1 MKRLTVFFLA
11 LSLMCSAIFAVAAEP
26 CKTRSLDF
34 SEKAVGWEHVPLSK
48 LKKDT
53 VYSLT
58 QADGQMVLRGNAEG
72 SASLYVS
79 RLQAAMEVPETISW
93 KWKTDAFVP
102 GADNRNKNKE
112 DAPLRVMVAFDGDH
126 ATLPDVEKKRFKRAK
141 SLSGRD
147 LPYALL
153 TYIWSDHVPVG
164 TVIPSA
170 HSSQVK
176 MLVVASGVEGLG
188 QWQTVKRN
196 PTNDY
201 RQTFGTNPG
210 PVIGVAVMTDSDN
223 TRTKATG
230 EYADILLEC
239 SGGGAN

>member
-1 MKRLTVFFLA
+1 M
-11 LSLMCSAIFAVAAEP
+11 SSAIFAVAADP
-26 CKTRSLDF
+26 CTTRSLDF
-34 SEKAVGWEHVPLSK
+34 GVKTVHWEHVPLSK

-79 RLQAAMEVPETISW
+79 RLQAAMEVPKTIGW
-93 KWKTDAFVP
+93 KWKTDALVP
-102 GADNRNKNKE
+102 DADNRNKKKE
-112 DAPLRVMVAFDGDH
+112 DAALRVMVAFDGDY
-126 ATLPDVEKKRFKRAK
+126 ATLPEVEKKRFKRAQ

-153 TYIWSDHVPVG
+153 MYIWSDNVPVD

-170 HSSQVK
+170 HTSQVK
-176 MLVVASGVEGLG
+176 MLVIASGVEGLG
-188 QWQTVKRN
+188 QWHTVKRN
-196 PTNDY
+196 LTDDY
-201 RQTFGTNPG
+201 RAAFGADPG

-223 TRTKATG
+223 TRTQAVG
-230 EYADILLEC
+230 DYADILLEC
-239 SGGGAN
+239 SGSGAN